1 MFRKV
6 LITCWKHI
14 CCVKCAKEGNNCTF
28 IGKRLKGNRNTKLL
42 IEVAFGEWNCGVFF
56 FTYLFSF
63 LNFPQ
68 LSPITFKGG
77 KCKQS
82 PRRPCCKTEVFQR
95 DEMVTSKWDRT
106 YLPTWCC
113 TSLCVVSSL
122 KSSGPLALRCC
133 LCLGLSFPHSWVTL
147 LLSRP
152 QGWGPQREECLSFSL
167 GMLLFV
173 FSVDDLLYAAEV
185 PS

>member
-1 MFRKV
+1 MVF
-6 LITCWKHI
+6 
-14 CCVKCAKEGNNCTF
+14 
-28 IGKRLKGNRNTKLL
+28 
-42 IEVAFGEWNCGVFF
+42 FF